1 MRKCPSC
8 GADVKAFQL
17 KCGLCG
23 HEYATMDTPAS
34 IQGLVDRLG
43 EIATAAASNPQAQ
56 ADVIRNWP
64 IPVSTADL
72 LEFATFAG
80 SNAMVGVGKAGPVS
94 DAWRAKALEA
104 VAKGRLAFR
113 ESDAGYGVIREL
125 EQRLASDQKTRVAVS
140 ATRGVAKGLL
150 IAGGIAAL
158 LFLALLWAVMSM

>member
-1 MRKCPSC
+1 
-8 GADVKAFQL
+8 VKAFQL

-23 HEYATMDTPAS
+23 HEFATVEAPVS
-34 IQGLVDRLG
+34 VQRLVDRLS
-43 EIATAAASNPQAQ
+43 EQSASGGHSAQTQ
-56 ADVIRNWP
+56 ADTIRNWP
-64 IPVSTADL
+64 IPVSTGDL

-80 SNAMVGVGKAGPVS
+80 SNALVGVGKANPIS

-113 ESDAGYGVIREL
+113 ESDPGFAAIREL
-125 EQRLASDQKTRVAVS
+125 EQRLATDQKTRVAVG

-158 LFLALLWAVMSM
+158 LFLALLGAVMSM